1 MKKKANEGDAP
12 KPAKTKAHNEGEKL
26 VIRRLPPGMTQDEFV
41 SILGNAWELGK
52 GRVDWFSF
60 APGKISTE
68 YATVLRRA
76 VLFADKLFKSFKAV
90 STRSRLC
97 PCDEERRHYG
107 FKRCCSNCSLG
118 RCQSYF
124 H

>member
-1 MKKKANEGDAP
+1 MTKKANEGDAP

-26 VIRRLPPGMTQDEFV
+26 VIRRLPPGMTQEEFV

-68 YATVLRRA
+68 YATVPQSA
-76 VLFADKLFKSFKAV
+76 VLFANKLFQV
-90 STRSRLC
+90 LQSRL
-97 PCDEERRHYG
+97 DQVALM
-107 FKRCCSNCSLG
+107 ST
-118 RCQSYF
+118 
-124 H
+124 